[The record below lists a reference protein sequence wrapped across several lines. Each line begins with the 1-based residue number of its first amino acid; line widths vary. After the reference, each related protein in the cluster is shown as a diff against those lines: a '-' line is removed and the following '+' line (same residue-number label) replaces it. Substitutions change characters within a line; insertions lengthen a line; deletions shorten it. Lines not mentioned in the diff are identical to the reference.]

1 MFIFCYLTIS
11 VVYVSVGAAFFLHFY
26 RRFIS
31 FLFLHSEFVIFLCIP
46 CVHLLLFSKYNMHCV
61 YINTLGLAHI
71 CENHLT
77 SKPYTVRAKTF
88 RVDGKLSF
96 LQDKRQ
102 SLCALFSSHFSVFFL
117 FLLLRFVGML
127 FFFFSLLV
135 LYIFAK

>member
-11 VVYVSVGAAFFLHFY
+11 VVCICRLVSAFFLHFY
-26 RRFIS
+26 RARFIS
-31 FLFLHSEFVIFLCIP
+31 FLFLHSEFVIFLCIQ

-96 LQDKRQ
+96 LQVKRQ
-102 SLCALFSSHFSVFFL
+102 SLCALFSSHFCVS
-117 FLLLRFVGML
+117 
-127 FFFFSLLV
+127 FFFFCFDLCVCFFSF
-135 LYIFAK
+135 LY

>member
-96 LQDKRQ
+96 LQVKRQ
-102 SLCALFSSHFSVFFL
+102 SLCALFSSHFCVS
-117 FLLLRFVGML
+117 
-127 FFFFSLLV
+127 FFFFCFDLCVCFFSF
-135 LYIFAK
+135 LY